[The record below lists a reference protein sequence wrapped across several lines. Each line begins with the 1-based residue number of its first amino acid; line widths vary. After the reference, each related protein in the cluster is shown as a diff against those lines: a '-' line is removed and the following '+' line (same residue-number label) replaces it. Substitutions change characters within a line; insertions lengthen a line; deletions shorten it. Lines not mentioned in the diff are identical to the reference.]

1 MLIATLLGFLATGCA
16 GQGHLNPSS
25 SRPADWYR
33 TSGSR
38 ASNSR
43 STTKAPSG
51 TKSAPQTS
59 ATEQSRAA
67 QPPVVDMPS
76 DEGAAEVK
84 NTDKPP
90 RPASED
96 PTSRVIIRGQAP
108 GGYPATGSAPNY
120 YTQPQPNYAQ
130 PQPNYAPP
138 TGGYAQPGTAPPSG
152 GYTASPGNFGG
163 FNNSTPST
171 APGGLS
177 SQAIPQQNLN
187 GAGGL
192 PAPPADAYPPGG
204 FGGDPINPM
213 PNLSEM
219 TPEQALGS
227 PADLD
232 VLVEE
237 TRTGRL
243 MFGVTVN
250 SNNGLTGQVTIDERN
265 FDATRFPRGFGDTG
279 AFRGNGQGFRIEAQ
293 PGSQLQRY
301 LVSFTEPYLFH
312 TNVSLNTSAH
322 YFDRAYT
329 DYFESR
335 YGGRASLGYRLT
347 PDLSAS
353 LGGRIENVGISNPR
367 VIGVPVLDNS
377 LGRHDLYGVEANLVH
392 DTRDSPF
399 FPSEGHRVS
408 LSFEQVMGDFTYSRG
423 EASWQQYFLLKE
435 RADGSGRH
443 SLAFTNRLALTGA
456 DTPIYDRYFAGG
468 FSTLRG
474 FQFRGASPSD
484 NTVRIGGDLSFLG
497 SVEYF
502 FPLTADDMVKGTVF
516 CDYGTVEDQIAIH
529 SENFR
534 VAPGFGLRISVPAL
548 GPAPLALDFAFPVA
562 YADTDQRQVFSF
574 FFGATR
580 Q

>member
-1 MLIATLLGFLATGCA
+1 MFSPRIQNLLLAALLGLVATGCA
-16 GQGHLNPSS
+16 GKGHTGLSSTHSSEVYDTSKFRAGSNRPPVAKTPSKTTSAKPAEGASPEMAEVIDSDQAKRPTGEDPSS
-25 SRPADWYR
+25 H
-33 TSGSR
+33 
-38 ASNSR
+38 
-43 STTKAPSG
+43 
-51 TKSAPQTS
+51 
-59 ATEQSRAA
+59 
-67 QPPVVDMPS
+67 
-76 DEGAAEVK
+76 
-84 NTDKPP
+84 
-90 RPASED
+90 
-96 PTSRVIIRGQAP
+96 VIIRGQAP
-108 GGYPATGSAPNY
+108 ATQPTAVPYGAAPNY
-120 YTQPQPNYAQ
+120 YTQPQPGYTQPNYSQPNYSQPAGNYAAPGTGYTQPTAQPNYGAPSANYGVTAQ
-130 PQPNYAPP
+130 PQQQTAFQGPGALPP
-138 TGGYAQPGTAPPSG
+138 APPSDA
-152 GYTASPGNFGG
+152 Y
-163 FNNSTPST
+163 
-171 APGGLS
+171 
-177 SQAIPQQNLN
+177 
-187 GAGGL
+187 GGL
-192 PAPPADAYPPGG
+192 P
-204 FGGDPINPM
+204 GDPLIPT
-213 PNLSEM
+213 PSLEEM
-219 TPEQALGS
+219 TPQQALGN

-232 VLVEE
+232 VFVEE

-265 FDATRFPRGFGDTG
+265 FDITRLPRGFNDPG
-279 AFRGNGQGFRIEAQ
+279 AFRGRGQGFRVEAQ

-301 LVSFTEPYLFH
+301 LVSFSEPYLFN
-312 TNVSLNTSAH
+312 TNITLNTSAH

-335 YGGRASLGYRLT
+335 YGGRVSFGYRLT

-367 VIGVPVLDNS
+367 ILGVDVLDRS
-377 LGRHDLYGVEANLVH
+377 LGRHDVYGIEANLVH

-399 FPSEGHRVS
+399 FPTEGHRIG
-408 LSFEQVMGDFTYSRG
+408 LQFEQVMGDFQYSRG

-443 SLAFTNRLALTGA
+443 TLAFTNRLAITGT

-474 FQFRGASPSD
+474 FYFRGASPSD

-502 FPLTADDMVKGTVF
+502 FPLMADDMMKGTIF
-516 CDYGTVEDQIAIH
+516 CDYGTVEDKITMSAQ
-529 SENFR
+529 NFR